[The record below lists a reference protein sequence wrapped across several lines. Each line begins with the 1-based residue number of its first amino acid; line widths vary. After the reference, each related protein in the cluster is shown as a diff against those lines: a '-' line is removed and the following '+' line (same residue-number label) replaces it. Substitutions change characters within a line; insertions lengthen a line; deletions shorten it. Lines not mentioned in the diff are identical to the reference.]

1 LDRLKIKHRSD
12 SNGARFLLFDGNI
25 YNSFL
30 YLLKARSE
38 KTMGHRKTHAPKHG
52 SLAYLPRHRAK
63 KPTARIRFWPKIKS
77 DSPRLLGFSAY
88 KAGMTYVFTIE
99 DRKRSP
105 NFGKE
110 VMRAATILETPPIL
124 VCGIRTYA
132 KTPYGLQNLTEAW
145 MKEPPAIL
153 DRLLVLPENFNTES
167 MLEKVQQSLPNTAII
182 RVITATQ
189 PSQTSLSKK
198 KPESCEVQIGGGTI
212 QQQFEYA
219 KQLLGKTV
227 APEEVFKDGQYIDI
241 AGVTVG
247 KGFQGPVKRWGVTCL
262 QHKGRKTKRGIATLG
277 PWNPHHLM
285 YSIPRAGQMGYH
297 QRIEF
302 NKRILKIGKDGKE
315 VTVKGGYI
323 RYGEVKGPYILIEGS
338 IPGTEKRQIRLR
350 VPARPPREISEAP
363 PQVTYISL
371 ESPQGK

>member
-1 LDRLKIKHRSD
+1 MH
-12 SNGARFLLFDGNI
+12 
-25 YNSFL
+25 
-30 YLLKARSE
+30 
-38 KTMGHRKTHAPKHG
+38 
-52 SLAYLPRHRAK
+52 
-63 KPTARIRFWPKIKS
+63 
-77 DSPRLLGFSAY
+77 
-88 KAGMTYVFTIE
+88 
-99 DRKRSP
+99 
-105 NFGKE
+105 
-110 VMRAATILETPPIL
+110 AATILETPPIL
-124 VCGIRTYA
+124 VCGIRTYT
-132 KTPYGLQNLTEAW
+132 KTPYGLQNLSEAW
-145 MKEPPAIL
+145 MKDPPAIL
-153 DRLLVLPENFNTES
+153 DRLLVLPETFNTEE
-167 MLEKVQQSLPNTAII
+167 MLEKLQQHLEDTTAV

-189 PSQTSLSKK
+189 PTQTSLSKK
-198 KPESCEVQIGGGTI
+198 KPDACEVQIGGGTI
-212 QQQFEYA
+212 AQQLEYA

-227 APEEVFKDGQYIDI
+227 TPEEVFKDGQYIDV

-247 KGFQGPVKRWGVTCL
+247 KGFQGPVKRWGVTKL

-323 RYGEVKGPYILIEGS
+323 RYGEVKGPYILMEGS

-350 VPARPPREISEAP
+350 VPARPPREIPEAP
-363 PQVTYISL
+363 PQVTYVSL

>member
-1 LDRLKIKHRSD
+1 
-12 SNGARFLLFDGNI
+12 
-25 YNSFL
+25 
-30 YLLKARSE
+30 
-38 KTMGHRKTHAPKHG
+38 MGHRKTHAPKHG

-63 KPTARIRFWPKIKS
+63 KPTARIRYWPKIKS
-77 DSPRLLGFSAY
+77 DSPRLLGFTSY

-124 VCGIRTYA
+124 VCGIRTYQ
-132 KTPYGLQNLTEAW
+132 KTPYGLHNITEAW
-145 MKEPPAIL
+145 MKEAPATL
-153 DRLLVLPENFNTES
+153 DRLMVLPDNFDTDA
-167 MLEKVQQSLPNTAII
+167 MLQKIQDNIQQTDIV

-189 PSQTSLSKK
+189 PTQTSLSKK
-198 KPESCEVQIGGGTI
+198 KPEASEIQIGGGTI
-212 QQQFEYA
+212 QQQIDYA

-227 APEEVFKDGQYIDI
+227 TPEEVFKEGQYIDI
-241 AGVTVG
+241 AGITVG
-247 KGFQGPVKRWGVTCL
+247 KGFQGPVKRWGVTKL

-285 YSIPRAGQMGYH
+285 YSIPRAGQTGYH

-315 VTVKGGYI
+315 VTVKGGFI
-323 RYGEVKGPYILIEGS
+323 RYGEVTGPYIIISGS
-338 IPGTEKRQIRLR
+338 IPGVEKRQIRLR
-350 VPARPPREISEAP
+350 VPARPPTEVPDVP
-363 PQVTYISL
+363 PQVTYISV